1 MPNIRNKK
9 RDPLKNEHLKVL
21 YPKGVAI
28 LECDDGIC
36 LICRRDP
43 VYDRQ
48 IIVFGGE
55 DSADKTSDCW
65 WVDLQ
70 GILKGEFLPKNA
82 SMSRREPLE
91 YKANEMLLGVSIRPT
106 LSL

>member
-9 RDPLKNEHLKVL
+9 RDPLKDEQLKVL
-21 YPKGVAI
+21 YPEGVAI

-36 LICRRDP
+36 LICRRDSA
-43 VYDRQ
+43 YDRQ

-70 GILKGEFLPKNA
+70 GILKGEFLAINT

-91 YKANEMLLGVSIRPT
+91 YKVNEMLLSVSIRLT